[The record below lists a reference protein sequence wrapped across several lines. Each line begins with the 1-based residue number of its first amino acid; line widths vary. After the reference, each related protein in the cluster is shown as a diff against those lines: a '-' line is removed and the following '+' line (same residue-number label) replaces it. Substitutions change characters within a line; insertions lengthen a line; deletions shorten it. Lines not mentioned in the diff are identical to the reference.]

1 MPVFS
6 WVEVLWLS
14 FLKKSGF
21 VDLIKIINRKKYE
34 SSRKK
39 CGKKEIRNSEDQ
51 KTGFLFL
58 DMIIHLNE
66 LFSSFW

>member
-1 MPVFS
+1 MRA
-6 WVEVLWLS
+6 VEKNV
-14 FLKKSGF
+14 
-21 VDLIKIINRKKYE
+21 E
-34 SSRKK
+34 
-39 CGKKEIRNSEDQ
+39 KKEIRNSEDQ